1 MAADNN
7 LNSTIA
13 HRQEALYAA
22 FDEYLEFAQLHAGIS
37 RDYACAAD
45 VPGMAYSLRKLR
57 MYVKAASAEL
67 AAIVDEQRKHAEAT
81 GGSPSEVVPVKN
93 GGTESSSDKEW
104 WEQ

>member
-7 LNSTIA
+7 LHITIA
-13 HRQEALYAA
+13 QGQEALYAA
-22 FDEYLEFAQLHAGIS
+22 FDEYLERAQLHASIS
-37 RDYACAAD
+37 RDYACAYD

-67 AAIVDEQRKHAEAT
+67 AAIVDEQRKHAEDT
-81 GGSPSEVVPVKN
+81 GGSPSAVVPVK
-93 GGTESSSDKEW
+93 TSAETSSDKEW

>member
-13 HRQEALYAA
+13 QGQEALYAA
-22 FDEYLEFAQLHAGIS
+22 FDEYLERAQLHASIS
-37 RDYACAAD
+37 RDYACAYD

-67 AAIVDEQRKHAEAT
+67 AAIVDEQRRHAEDT
-81 GGSPSEVVPVKN
+81 GGSPSEVVPVKTSAETS
-93 GGTESSSDKEW
+93 GDKEW

>member
-67 AAIVDEQRKHAEAT
+67 AAIVDEQRRHAEAT
-81 GGSPSEVVPVKN
+81 GGSPSEVVPVNN
-93 GGTESSSDKEW
+93 GAETSSDKEW
-104 WEQ
+104 WET

>member
-1 MAADNN
+1 MAADNH

-13 HRQEALYAA
+13 QGQEALYAA
-22 FDEYLEFAQLHAGIS
+22 FDEYLERAQLHAGIS

-67 AAIVDEQRKHAEAT
+67 AAIVDEQRKYAEAT
-81 GGSPSEVVPVKN
+81 GGSPSEVVPVKT
-93 GGTESSSDKEW
+93 GAETSSDKEW
-104 WEQ
+104 WET

>member
-7 LNSTIA
+7 LHITIA
-13 HRQEALYAA
+13 QGQEALYAA
-22 FDEYLEFAQLHAGIS
+22 FDEYLERAQLHASIS

-67 AAIVDEQRKHAEAT
+67 AAIVDEQRRYAEDT
-81 GGSPSEVVPVKN
+81 GGSPSAVVPVN
-93 GGTESSSDKEW
+93 NSAETSSDKEW

>member
-7 LNSTIA
+7 LHITIA
-13 HRQEALYAA
+13 QGQEALYAA
-22 FDEYLEFAQLHAGIS
+22 FDEYLERAQLHASIS
-37 RDYACAAD
+37 RDYACAYD

-67 AAIVDEQRKHAEAT
+67 AAIVDEQRRHAEDT
-81 GGSPSEVVPVKN
+81 GGSPSAVVPVK
-93 GGTESSSDKEW
+93 TSAETSSDKEW

>member
-1 MAADNN
+1 MAADSN

-13 HRQEALYAA
+13 HGQEALYAA
-22 FDEYLEFAQLHAGIS
+22 FDEYLERAQLHAGIS

-67 AAIVDEQRKHAEAT
+67 AAIVDEQRKYAEAT
-81 GGSPSEVVPVKN
+81 GGSLSEVVPVN
-93 GGTESSSDKEW
+93 TGSETSSDKEW